1 MTQFY
6 DVAKLRTKATGVTWE
21 VDHVI
26 PLRGKSVSGL
36 HVPTNLQVILKSEN
50 RAKRNF
56 VSANLA

>member
-6 DVAKLRTKATGVTWE
+6 DIAKLRTKCTGKTWE
-21 VDHVI
+21 VDHVL

-36 HVPTNLQVILKSEN
+36 HVPANLQVILKSEN

-56 VSANLA
+56 VNAELA